1 MGFALGCSL
10 GGWLFG
16 SAGGWYGGW
25 FDATG
30 FWPSRRDHGTNNIWQ
45 LLLMVRRRGF
55 GCWVR
60 DGNYILRFCGVMCH
74 VLGLQ
79 PALNHKFHLV
89 ATFMWD

>member
-1 MGFALGCSL
+1 
-10 GGWLFG
+10 
-16 SAGGWYGGW
+16 
-25 FDATG
+25 
-30 FWPSRRDHGTNNIWQ
+30 
-45 LLLMVRRRGF
+45 MVRRRGF

-89 ATFMWD
+89 ATFMWDLIASTILVYCFS